1 MRSPFIFHDVCTD
14 LPLYCI
20 TTCSAGS
27 AAHGGSARRE
37 WRACMRDEAA
47 ARLDDYVVQAVA
59 CDQRL
64 LQSGERFELLH
75 AREQPVVVAGRDRVV
90 AAAVFHTRRAVLV
103 ILDASARIVARSAEQ
118 HRRVSASGIID
129 ELRVEV
135 EEPVR
140 RPARDEEGDEERER
154 QAAEHCA
161 CVRIEHG
168 ERRGSEESSAATCLG
183 ARRCELRAVNCGLRV
198 QASCLTTYSIA
209 RRPSLSV
216 SAVCLPAVTFTLGT
230 CIAHR

>member
-1 MRSPFIFHDVCTD
+1 
-14 LPLYCI
+14 
-20 TTCSAGS
+20 
-27 AAHGGSARRE
+27 
-37 WRACMRDEAA
+37 MRDEAA

-64 LQSGERFELLH
+64 LQSGERFEFLH

-90 AAAVFHTRRAVLV
+90 AAAVSHTRRAVFV

-135 EEPVR
+135 EEAVR
-140 RPARDEEGDEERER
+140 RPARDEEEGNEERER

-161 CVRIEHG
+161 CVRIERG
-168 ERRGSEESSAATCLG
+168 ERRGSEESSAATSLG
-183 ARRCELRAVNCGLRV
+183 ARRCELRAVNCGL
-198 QASCLTTYSIA
+198 S
-209 RRPSLSV
+209 RRPV
-216 SAVCLPAVTFTLGT
+216 
-230 CIAHR
+230 